1 MNITLDNIGK
11 QFKHTW
17 IFRGINK
24 SFDNNGEFVITGP
37 NGSGKSTLMKLICGY
52 SSPTEGHISYHDISN
67 KIEDTEWYKH
77 IAVCSPYMELIEDYT
92 LSEMI
97 DFHFKF
103 KLPLPN
109 TDIKELP
116 KVMMLE
122 HSTHKPIGSFSS
134 GMMQRLK
141 LGLTLFSS
149 ADLVLLDEP
158 AMNLDKQGVEWY
170 KGILQNQS
178 SERIFLIFTNHPE
191 IESTNSNVVLDLTAF
206 K

>member
-1 MNITLDNIGK
+1 MLDNIGK
-11 QFKHTW
+11 QFKNTW
-17 IFRGINK
+17 IFRGINM
-24 SFDNNGEFVITGP
+24 SFDRNGEFVVTGP
-37 NGSGKSTLMKLICGY
+37 NGSGKSTLMKLTCGY
-52 SSPTEGHISYHDISN
+52 SSPTEGSVSYIRDNGNIDDS
-67 KIEDTEWYKH
+67 EWYKH
-77 IAVCSPYMELIEDYT
+77 ISVCSPYMELIEDYT

-103 KLPLPN
+103 KSPLPG
-109 TDIKELP
+109 TAIEKLP
-116 KVMMLE
+116 EVMMLDKAI
-122 HSTHKPIGSFSS
+122 HKPIGSFSS

-141 LGLTLFSS
+141 LGLTLFSE

-170 KGILQNQS
+170 KEILQNQS
-178 SERIFLIFTNHPE
+178 NDRMFLIFTNHPE